1 MMTEQEVVK
10 SISRVL
16 GKIGFGQTDSSSEE
30 TKTTYVFFNEIIQQ
44 KVKVIFV
51 ISEDGSDKN
60 MYFEYILFPYSV
72 NKSGFIFTM
81 FGISDPDF
89 KKQLKLLEKHFTG
102 IISAFIKIKKSEI
115 V

>member
-1 MMTEQEVVK
+1 MTEKEIIK
-10 SISRVL
+10 SIS
-16 GKIGFGQTDSSSEE
+16 KILEKINFKQTDVNSEN
-30 TKTTYVFFNEIIQQ
+30 TKVTYIYFNEIIHQ
-44 KVKVIFV
+44 KVEVIF
-51 ISEDGSDKN
+51 IMNQDETDKN